1 LYGLASTPLLLLDII
16 YLYILSLPTMKF
28 VALFVALF
36 ASLPL
41 LAAAVPAQQYG
52 LEIPPEDL
60 TAFVV
65 EDDQAGLSEV
75 SGRQILYI
83 LTADEVHNCLAAT
96 KSEISDDQSEISDDP
111 AAWLEYNE
119 VRKKIKYTFVNGDEY
134 RKHNAEVVRIIQKD
148 TGKKVWICTKS
159 YPPICFPSPLT
170 IPAIKKLYRIHGV
183 IVHLLP

>member
-1 LYGLASTPLLLLDII
+1 
-16 YLYILSLPTMKF
+16 MKF
-28 VALFVALF
+28 AALFVALF

-41 LAAAVPAQQYG
+41 LVAAVPTQQYD

-96 KSEISDDQSEISDDP
+96 KSEISDDP
-111 AAWLEYNE
+111 AVWLEYKE
-119 VRKKIKYTFVNGDEY
+119 KRKKISYTFVNPEAY
-134 RKHNAEVVRIIQKD
+134 FKHDAEVTRIIQKD
-148 TGKKVWICTKS
+148 TGTDGWPCTLS
-159 YPPICFPSPLT
+159 LPPLCSPPPLT
-170 IPAIKKLYRIHGV
+170 IPAIKKLHHIKGV
-183 IVHLLP
+183 IVRF

>member
-1 LYGLASTPLLLLDII
+1 
-16 YLYILSLPTMKF
+16 MKF

-41 LAAAVPAQQYG
+41 LAAAVPAQQYD

-83 LTADEVHNCLAAT
+83 LTADDVHNCLAAT
-96 KSEISDDQSEISDDP
+96 KSEISDDP
-111 AAWLEYNE
+111 AAWLEYKE
-119 VRKKIKYTFVNGDEY
+119 ERKKITYKFVDVHAY
-134 RKHNAEVVRIIQKD
+134 IKHNAEVIRIIQKD
-148 TGKKVWICTKS
+148 TGKKGWACTRS
-159 YPPICFPSPLT
+159 LPPICFPP
-170 IPAIKKLYRIHGV
+170 
-183 IVHLLP
+183 